1 MRRHLRDLL
10 GIDDPMIDGAS
21 YGGTTPEETLAL
33 VAQVEPIF
41 RSKTTQEW
49 FDLLDEAGV
58 PCGPLNTP
66 EQVYDDPQVVN
77 NGSIL
82 SVEHE
87 RVGEIRMPGHPVH
100 YSESQVSTPSAPPV
114 LGDATQ
120 ETLEQLGYAAAEIE
134 RLIERGVV
142 FVKQPPSLSPS
153 GGD

>member
-21 YGGTTPEETLAL
+21 YGGTTSRRDPRPRAQRADLPLQDDARMVRSARRGRRTLRA
-33 VAQVEPIF
+33 AQH
-41 RSKTTQEW
+41 T
-49 FDLLDEAGV
+49 
-58 PCGPLNTP
+58 

-120 ETLEQLGYAAAEIE
+120 QTLEQLGYARRDRAPHRTGRCLRQAA
-134 RLIERGVV
+134 
-142 FVKQPPSLSPS
+142 LSPS

>member
-1 MRRHLRDLL
+1 MVRSARRGQR
-10 GIDDPMIDGAS
+10 A
-21 YGGTTPEETLAL
+21 
-33 VAQVEPIF
+33 
-41 RSKTTQEW
+41 
-49 FDLLDEAGV
+49 
-58 PCGPLNTP
+58 CGPLNTP

-120 ETLEQLGYAAAEIE
+120 ETAGASGLRPRRDRAPHRTGRGLRQAAAKP
-134 RLIERGVV
+134 L
-142 FVKQPPSLSPS
+142 PS
-153 GGD
+153 GGVRDRR